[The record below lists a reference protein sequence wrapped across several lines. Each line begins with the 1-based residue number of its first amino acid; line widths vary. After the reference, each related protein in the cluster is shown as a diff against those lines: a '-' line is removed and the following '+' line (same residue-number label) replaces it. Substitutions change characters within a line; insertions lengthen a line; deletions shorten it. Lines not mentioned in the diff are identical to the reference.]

1 MRLYQKTKVIIALLS
16 LSVIPLK
23 MGLAQSSVED
33 SSLGSIESIGNDMIN
48 LLDDLSFGEVDPT
61 QRLSMEPVFQNAAN
75 AVNNSPVFREAQAQK
90 TYLLSVKNELDT
102 AFNPTVTADGGVGRR
117 TFSSNTSN
125 GSTVRTTGNF
135 IEQSIT
141 TSKMLFDFGAT
152 DAQKQAA
159 QYNILAVDSKIESTK
174 SELLLEAIIAF
185 YEVQRNLLQSRLAR
199 ENLQARKTF
208 VNFIRERN
216 TLGASSS
223 ADVVRAESRVA
234 EALDLLSSALRALSE
249 AQARYRQYYNS
260 EAEPYI
266 LPREINVE
274 DLELFEVEKY
284 ALQNPSFIEAE
295 YQIKVIMAQID
306 TLKAQKYGRVVVQ
319 GTLSN
324 SRSPGQN
331 NFNDDI
337 SVGLNF
343 QTELYS
349 GGVEESKLEQAQA
362 RLLQA
367 ELSRDSIRVG
377 IIKELREKFATY
389 EGGLSAV
396 ENELDTAFNPTV
408 TADGGVGRR
417 TFSSN
422 TSNGSTVRT
431 TGNFIEQSITTSKML
446 FDFGAT
452 DAQKQAAQYNILAVD
467 SKIESTKSE
476 LLLEAIIA
484 FYEVQRNLLQS
495 RLARENLQARKTFVN
510 FIRERNTLGAS
521 SSADVVRAESRVA
534 EALDLLSSALRALSE
549 AQARYRQYYN
559 SEAEPYILPREINVE
574 DLELFEV
581 EKYALQNPSFIEA
594 EYQIKVIM
602 AQIDTLKAQKYG
614 RVVVQGTLSNSR
626 SPGQNNF
633 NDDISVGLN
642 FQTEL
647 YSGGVEESKLEQ
659 AQARLLQ
666 AELSRDSIR
675 VGIIKEL
682 REKFA
687 TYEGELSA
695 VDARLLVLDGS
706 KETYSI
712 TKELY
717 AFSRISL
724 FEVLSS
730 QEELFNSGRQ
740 LIDSIVDRAI
750 AKYRLS
756 HATQTLVEK
765 VYDGRS

>member
-389 EGGLSAV
+389 EG
-396 ENELDTAFNPTV
+396 
-408 TADGGVGRR
+408 
-417 TFSSN
+417 
-422 TSNGSTVRT
+422 
-431 TGNFIEQSITTSKML
+431 
-446 FDFGAT
+446 
-452 DAQKQAAQYNILAVD
+452 
-467 SKIESTKSE
+467 
-476 LLLEAIIA
+476 
-484 FYEVQRNLLQS
+484 
-495 RLARENLQARKTFVN
+495 
-510 FIRERNTLGAS
+510 
-521 SSADVVRAESRVA
+521 
-534 EALDLLSSALRALSE
+534 
-549 AQARYRQYYN
+549 
-559 SEAEPYILPREINVE
+559 
-574 DLELFEV
+574 
-581 EKYALQNPSFIEA
+581 
-594 EYQIKVIM
+594 
-602 AQIDTLKAQKYG
+602 
-614 RVVVQGTLSNSR
+614 
-626 SPGQNNF
+626 
-633 NDDISVGLN
+633 
-642 FQTEL
+642 
-647 YSGGVEESKLEQ
+647 
-659 AQARLLQ
+659 
-666 AELSRDSIR
+666 
-675 VGIIKEL
+675 
-682 REKFA
+682 
-687 TYEGELSA
+687 ELSA

>member
-61 QRLSMEPVFQNAAN
+61 QRLSMEPVFQNATN

-125 GSTVRTTGNF
+125 GST
-135 IEQSIT
+135 I
-141 TSKMLFDFGAT
+141 
-152 DAQKQAA
+152 
-159 QYNILAVDSKIESTK
+159 
-174 SELLLEAIIAF
+174 
-185 YEVQRNLLQSRLAR
+185 
-199 ENLQARKTF
+199 
-208 VNFIRERN
+208 
-216 TLGASSS
+216 
-223 ADVVRAESRVA
+223 
-234 EALDLLSSALRALSE
+234 
-249 AQARYRQYYNS
+249 
-260 EAEPYI
+260 
-266 LPREINVE
+266 
-274 DLELFEVEKY
+274 
-284 ALQNPSFIEAE
+284 
-295 YQIKVIMAQID
+295 
-306 TLKAQKYGRVVVQ
+306 
-319 GTLSN
+319 
-324 SRSPGQN
+324 
-331 NFNDDI
+331 
-337 SVGLNF
+337 
-343 QTELYS
+343 
-349 GGVEESKLEQAQA
+349 
-362 RLLQA
+362 
-367 ELSRDSIRVG
+367 
-377 IIKELREKFATY
+377 
-389 EGGLSAV
+389 
-396 ENELDTAFNPTV
+396 
-408 TADGGVGRR
+408 
-417 TFSSN
+417 
-422 TSNGSTVRT
+422 RT

>member
-1 MRLYQKTKVIIALLS
+1 MRLYQKTKVIIALLF

-61 QRLSMEPVFQNAAN
+61 QRLSMEPVFQNATN

-90 TYLLSVKNELDT
+90 TYLLSVK
-102 AFNPTVTADGGVGRR
+102 
-117 TFSSNTSN
+117 
-125 GSTVRTTGNF
+125 
-135 IEQSIT
+135 
-141 TSKMLFDFGAT
+141 
-152 DAQKQAA
+152 
-159 QYNILAVDSKIESTK
+159 
-174 SELLLEAIIAF
+174 
-185 YEVQRNLLQSRLAR
+185 
-199 ENLQARKTF
+199 
-208 VNFIRERN
+208 
-216 TLGASSS
+216 
-223 ADVVRAESRVA
+223 
-234 EALDLLSSALRALSE
+234 
-249 AQARYRQYYNS
+249 
-260 EAEPYI
+260 
-266 LPREINVE
+266 
-274 DLELFEVEKY
+274 
-284 ALQNPSFIEAE
+284 
-295 YQIKVIMAQID
+295 
-306 TLKAQKYGRVVVQ
+306 
-319 GTLSN
+319 
-324 SRSPGQN
+324 
-331 NFNDDI
+331 
-337 SVGLNF
+337 
-343 QTELYS
+343 
-349 GGVEESKLEQAQA
+349 
-362 RLLQA
+362 
-367 ELSRDSIRVG
+367 
-377 IIKELREKFATY
+377 
-389 EGGLSAV
+389 
-396 ENELDTAFNPTV
+396 NELDTAFNPTV

>member
-1 MRLYQKTKVIIALLS
+1 MRLNQKIKVIIALLS

-61 QRLSMEPVFQNAAN
+61 QRLSMEPVFQNATN

-125 GSTVRTTGNF
+125 GST
-135 IEQSIT
+135 I
-141 TSKMLFDFGAT
+141 
-152 DAQKQAA
+152 
-159 QYNILAVDSKIESTK
+159 
-174 SELLLEAIIAF
+174 
-185 YEVQRNLLQSRLAR
+185 
-199 ENLQARKTF
+199 
-208 VNFIRERN
+208 
-216 TLGASSS
+216 
-223 ADVVRAESRVA
+223 
-234 EALDLLSSALRALSE
+234 
-249 AQARYRQYYNS
+249 
-260 EAEPYI
+260 
-266 LPREINVE
+266 
-274 DLELFEVEKY
+274 
-284 ALQNPSFIEAE
+284 
-295 YQIKVIMAQID
+295 
-306 TLKAQKYGRVVVQ
+306 
-319 GTLSN
+319 
-324 SRSPGQN
+324 
-331 NFNDDI
+331 
-337 SVGLNF
+337 
-343 QTELYS
+343 
-349 GGVEESKLEQAQA
+349 
-362 RLLQA
+362 
-367 ELSRDSIRVG
+367 
-377 IIKELREKFATY
+377 
-389 EGGLSAV
+389 
-396 ENELDTAFNPTV
+396 
-408 TADGGVGRR
+408 
-417 TFSSN
+417 
-422 TSNGSTVRT
+422 RT

>member
-1 MRLYQKTKVIIALLS
+1 
-16 LSVIPLK
+16 

-61 QRLSMEPVFQNAAN
+61 QRLSMEPVFQNATN

-90 TYLLSVKNELDT
+90 TYLLSVK
-102 AFNPTVTADGGVGRR
+102 
-117 TFSSNTSN
+117 
-125 GSTVRTTGNF
+125 
-135 IEQSIT
+135 
-141 TSKMLFDFGAT
+141 
-152 DAQKQAA
+152 
-159 QYNILAVDSKIESTK
+159 
-174 SELLLEAIIAF
+174 
-185 YEVQRNLLQSRLAR
+185 
-199 ENLQARKTF
+199 
-208 VNFIRERN
+208 
-216 TLGASSS
+216 
-223 ADVVRAESRVA
+223 
-234 EALDLLSSALRALSE
+234 
-249 AQARYRQYYNS
+249 
-260 EAEPYI
+260 
-266 LPREINVE
+266 
-274 DLELFEVEKY
+274 
-284 ALQNPSFIEAE
+284 
-295 YQIKVIMAQID
+295 
-306 TLKAQKYGRVVVQ
+306 
-319 GTLSN
+319 
-324 SRSPGQN
+324 
-331 NFNDDI
+331 
-337 SVGLNF
+337 
-343 QTELYS
+343 
-349 GGVEESKLEQAQA
+349 
-362 RLLQA
+362 
-367 ELSRDSIRVG
+367 
-377 IIKELREKFATY
+377 
-389 EGGLSAV
+389 
-396 ENELDTAFNPTV
+396 NELDTAFNPTV